1 MAVLTEIDDL
11 AKQVLRKVA
20 IADAGIKAV
29 VNNRVFDIEQPK
41 TKNPIYPSIH
51 FDIDDGDH
59 VVRNKDYGNFTLLV
73 WAYSKKSHNEAKAAY
88 NAFLNKFNC
97 QRFSQTLANPATT
110 VDIVL
115 QEVQVAKKFTQTE
128 LRLFFYRATWEMRAI
143 KHA

>member
-11 AKQVLRKVA
+11 AKQVLRTVA
-20 IADAGIKAV
+20 IADASIKAI

-41 TKNPIYPSIH
+41 TKNPAYPSIH

-59 VVRNKDYGNFTLLV
+59 VIRNKNYGNFTLFV

-88 NAFLNKFNC
+88 NAFLNKFNS
-97 QRFSQTLANPATT
+97 QRCSQTLTNPATI
-110 VDIVL
+110 VNIVL
-115 QEVQVAKKFTQTE
+115 SETQVPKKFTQTE
-128 LRLFFYRATWEMRAI
+128 LRLFFYRATWEMRAT